1 MSGCNIIEIKRQYNS
16 ISLVIYSTFY
26 KILIIIK
33 KSINFYF
40 ILPIGGILDNTSL
53 LTSQSPAALAEEY
66 IVKSIWNHH
75 FPAGSDLP
83 ANVSLLN
90 TLV

>member
-1 MSGCNIIEIKRQYNS
+1 M
-16 ISLVIYSTFY
+16 
-26 KILIIIK
+26 
-33 KSINFYF
+33 
-40 ILPIGGILDNTSL
+40 DNTSL

-83 ANVSLLN
+83 AERELAEHIGVTRT
-90 TLV
+90 TLR